1 MKRITSR
8 NNASILQRKAI
19 AAEKL
24 VSLTSAITY
33 YLIDNLIHTSLFM
46 YLIYRNLNL
55 NGQYLH

>member
-24 VSLTSAITY
+24 VSLTLLSPKFI
-33 YLIDNLIHTSLFM
+33 TSL
-46 YLIYRNLNL
+46 
-55 NGQYLH
+55 